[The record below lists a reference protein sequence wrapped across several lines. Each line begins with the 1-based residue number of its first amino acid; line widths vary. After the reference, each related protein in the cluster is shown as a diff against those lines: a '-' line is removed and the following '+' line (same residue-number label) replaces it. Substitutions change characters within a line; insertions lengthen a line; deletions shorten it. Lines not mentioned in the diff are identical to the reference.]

1 MKNPARASGISPEK
15 FSELLFNAGE
25 TALKILF
32 VVILTKVFLS
42 FSHMLLSRVFS
53 RIISQRGEASE
64 KRLKT
69 LQSILESLRNW
80 VVYFIAVLVVLKQI
94 GIDPMP
100 ILAGAGVAGVAI
112 GLGAQSLVKDII
124 AGFFILLED
133 QFAVGDK
140 VKINDIEGVV
150 EEISLRIIKLRG
162 DDGTLRILQNGNI
175 TSVANFSRKKVSKDE
190 NT

>member
-15 FSELLFNAGE
+15 FSELLFDAGE
-25 TALKILF
+25 TALKILL

-42 FSHMLLSRVFS
+42 FSRMMLSRLFT
-53 RIISQRGEASE
+53 RIITQRGEASE

-69 LQSILESLRNW
+69 LQSILESALNW
-80 VVYFIAVLVVLKQI
+80 AVYFIAVLVVLKQI

-133 QFAVGDK
+133 QFAVGDR

-150 EEISLRIIKLRG
+150 DEISLRIIKLR
-162 DDGTLRILQNGNI
+162 DKDGSLRILQNGNI
-175 TSVANFSRKKVSKDE
+175 ASVANFSRKKD
-190 NT
+190 